1 LSYPR
6 SPQAKSKRYITE
18 FCEPLLAGLARR
30 PAAERRA
37 PASRSPEEALA
48 LLEELDL
55 DWAPGPQQRRLACLQ
70 LGAAGFSVRQIAAQ
84 TGISKS
90 SVARLLLAGVDAI
103 DQRELLAE
111 RLRRYYPGTA
121 DQQLAALGERPPAAE
136 IRLLLPA
143 DR

>member
-1 LSYPR
+1 MSYPR
-6 SPQAKSKRYITE
+6 SKKEKIERYLAE
-18 FCEPLLAGLARR
+18 FCEPLLAGLTRR
-30 PAAERRA
+30 PAAEGRA
-37 PASRSPEEALA
+37 PGSRTPEEALA

-55 DWAPGPQQRRLACLQ
+55 DWALGPQERRLACLQ
-70 LGAAGFSVRQIAAQ
+70 LGAAGFSLRQIAAE

-90 SVARLLLAGVDAI
+90 SVARLLLIGVEAI

-111 RLRRYYPGTA
+111 RLRRYYPRRA
-121 DQQLAALGERPPAAE
+121 AQRLAALQERPPAAE